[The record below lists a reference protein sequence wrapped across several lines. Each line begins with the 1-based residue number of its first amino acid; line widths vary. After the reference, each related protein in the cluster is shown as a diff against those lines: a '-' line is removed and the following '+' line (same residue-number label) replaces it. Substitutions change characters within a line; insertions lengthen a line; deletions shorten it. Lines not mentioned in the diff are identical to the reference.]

1 MKLPLIRFV
10 LMLMLASVWQ
20 GARADT
26 EIRLLKSFAGKV
38 NFVGTQKTIRNKGNN
53 KPCEVFGPSADRTAM
68 LSGIPADAVILSA
81 HLYWAGSGSKA
92 DNTVS
97 LDGKQ
102 VIAPADRQYSS
113 GTIGNNFDY
122 FAGAADVTEQVKIKR
137 NAEYTFSGL
146 TVDNGKPY
154 CAVEGVLGGFS
165 LLVIY
170 SEEKET
176 FRLLNLYEGFRFTR
190 YNGITLNLSGF
201 RVPNPLGTATGRIGH
216 ITWEGDASLDGS
228 GENLTFNNVQMTGAT
243 NPAGN
248 QFNSQSNINSDEKSF
263 GIDFDAYTVGSPVI
277 KPGDTTASTRY
288 ESGQDLVL
296 LNAEIVALPNVPM
309 ADLSI
314 EMTRNNEMA
323 LGQEVGYSI
332 TVTNNGPSV
341 ATNPTVVTNTLPAE
355 LKYLSAAGNG
365 WTCTVAGQ
373 VVTCSHSASLAS
385 GAALPTLTITATV
398 VAKGTIV
405 NSAVASGKEFDPE
418 LANNTAT
425 AKGTVAAGSSYKFT
439 QGECKSGIALG
450 HLDQTCTDV
459 LPTVTA
465 GVSSTIHITAM
476 ADGVPTMLSADKAT
490 PVKMSFA
497 LSCHKPSKGAGV
509 PAKYA
514 GTVLKACAADG
525 NDPAEWSP
533 VQDINMPA
541 GSPSVAA
548 TFVYDDVGRIQLFMR
563 AEGATE
569 LGTALPFVSVPYEIR
584 LTNAAFEDAPLDQS
598 AAPFVPSGAP
608 FDVTVGAYNFHGK
621 LTPNFGAEGTAA
633 FALPSVERGAPPGS
647 PAEQAMTKLPELG
660 GTLEGINGGAA
671 AGKFKI
677 DEVGVV
683 KLTPALAP
691 ALYLGL
697 PVKATPAYVG
707 RFYPAYFLASAK
719 QMDCLPR
726 MLCSA
731 DVSTAAYSKQP
742 LIATVTAYTAEN
754 KPAENYQG
762 VFARPVTLSAHA
774 DPRLEGG
781 NLSGLEV
788 AAVPSTAFN
797 KGVAEP
803 RPEFALPKGFDR
815 TALQGPWS
823 APTRIFLR
831 ASEAGGDGVTSFNKD
846 SPHDVGI
853 QIISGRL
860 LVPNAH
866 GSERLN
872 LPLKVQAQYWTGFNW
887 ELSKNDSISEVDL
900 AAAKFEKATGALAT
914 GVVTLVPQTV
924 TTMAAG
930 VAGLAVKVVP
940 AAAGSVDLTID
951 GAKWLPS
958 TKGRLKFGTYKSP
971 HIYMREVH

>member
-1 MKLPLIRFV
+1 MPLPLIRVV
-10 LMLMLASVWQ
+10 LMLLLASVWQ
-20 GARADT
+20 GAHADT
-26 EIRLLKSFAGKV
+26 EIRLLKSFIGKV

-53 KPCEVFGPSADRTAM
+53 KACEVFSPTTDRTAT
-68 LSGIPADAVILSA
+68 LSGIPAGATILSA
-81 HLYWAGSGSKA
+81 HLYWAGSGAKA
-92 DNTVS
+92 DNGVL
-97 LDGKQ
+97 LDGVQ
-102 VIAPADRQYSS
+102 VSAPADRQYTSS
-113 GTIGNNFDY
+113 TIGNGFDY
-122 FAGAADVTEQVKIKR
+122 FAGAADVTEQVTKKR
-137 NAEYTFSGL
+137 NADYTFSGL
-146 TVDNGKPY
+146 TVSIGKPY

-170 SEEKET
+170 SDEKET
-176 FRLLNLYEGFRFTR
+176 FRLLNLYEGLRFTR
-190 YNGITLNLSGF
+190 YNGVTLNLSGF
-201 RVPNPLGTATGRIGH
+201 RVPNPIGAATGRIGH
-216 ITWEGDASLDGS
+216 ITWEGDGSLDGS
-228 GENLTFNNVQMTGAT
+228 GETLTFNDYQMTDRM

-248 QFNSQSNINSDEKSF
+248 QFNSQSNINGDNRSY

-277 KPGDTTASTRY
+277 KPGDTTASTSY

-332 TVTNNGPSV
+332 TVTNNGPSG

-355 LKYLSAAGNG
+355 LKYLSSAGVG
-365 WTCTVAGQ
+365 WACSVAGQ
-373 VVTCSHSASLAS
+373 VVTCSHSSSLAS
-385 GAALPTLTITATV
+385 GAALPALTITATV

-418 LANNTAT
+418 QANNTAT
-425 AKGTVAAGSSYKFT
+425 AKGTVAGGSSYKFT
-439 QGECKSGIALG
+439 HGECRSGTAFG
-450 HLDQTCTDV
+450 HPDQTCTDV

-465 GVSSTIHITAM
+465 GVASTIHITAM
-476 ADGVPTMLSADKAT
+476 SDGVPTMLSADKT
-490 PVKMSFA
+490 TLVKMSFA
-497 LSCHKPSKGAGV
+497 LSCHKPSKWAGV
-509 PAKYA
+509 SASYA
-514 GTVLKACAADG
+514 GTALKACAIDG

-533 VQDINMPA
+533 VKDVSVPA
-541 GSPSVAA
+541 GSASAPA
-548 TFVYDDVGRIQLFMR
+548 TFAYDDVGRIQLFLR
-563 AEGATE
+563 AEGATG

-584 LTNAAFEDAPLDQS
+584 VTNAAFKDTPIDQS
-598 AAPFVPSGAP
+598 APPFVPAGAP
-608 FDVTVGAYNFHGK
+608 FDVTVGAYNAHGQP
-621 LTPNFGAEGTAA
+621 TPNFGAEGTAA

-647 PAEQAMTKLPELG
+647 LAEQAMTKLPVLEG
-660 GTLEGINGGAA
+660 ALEGINGGTA
-671 AGKFKI
+671 AGKLKI

-697 PVKATPAYVG
+697 PVKATPAYAG
-707 RFYPAYFLASAK
+707 RFYPAYFLASAR

-731 DVSTAAYSKQP
+731 DVSTAAYAKQP
-742 LIATVTAYTAEN
+742 LIATVTAHTAEN

-762 VFARPVTLSAHA
+762 AFARPVTLSAHA

-781 NLSGLEV
+781 RLSGLDEEGV
-788 AAVPSTAFN
+788 LSTAFN

-815 TALQGPWS
+815 SVPQGPWS

-831 ASEAGGDGVTSFNKD
+831 ATEDGGDGVTSFNKD
-846 SPHDVGI
+846 NPHDAGI
-853 QIISGRL
+853 QIVSGRL

-872 LPLKVQAQYWTGFNW
+872 LPLKIHAQYWTGSHW
-887 ELSKNDSISEVDL
+887 ELSKNDSISGVDL
-900 AAAKFEKATGALAT
+900 ATATFEKAVGALAAS
-914 GVVTLVPQTV
+914 GVTVVPQTV
-924 TTMAAG
+924 QAMAAG
-930 VAGLAVKVVP
+930 VAGLAVKVAP

-951 GAKWLPS
+951 GTKWLPS
-958 TKGRLKFGTYKSP
+958 TRGRLKFGTYKSP